1 MTFLKLVMIVLL
13 KKYVAVKIFVKIC
26 LKAIRDTF
34 SSNMFVCDQGREGG
48 LGVISNRWG
57 KFKLLVLQGD
67 PLP

>member
-34 SSNMFVCDQGREGG
+34 SSNMFVCDQGGKEDWGWYLTDG
-48 LGVISNRWG
+48 ESSN
-57 KFKLLVLQGD
+57 F
-67 PLP
+67 